1 MIKDLVLQTAEPIVT
16 DAIEQEHGR
25 YLLHTFKFLHQN
37 PELSTQEFDTQ
48 KFLARELDA
57 LGIEYRVMAGTGL
70 CAQLRGTAPV
80 PAGARA
86 RTVLLRADIDA
97 LAITEQTSLDYIS
110 CRPGVMHACG
120 HDAHTTVGLGVL
132 RLLASRLDTFSGTV
146 KLMFQPSE
154 EQSPG
159 GARAMIDEGIL
170 NDPPVDAAVGIHTN
184 PYLSAG
190 KFGLKDGY
198 ILANSD
204 RFFCSLLGK
213 GGHAAAPHE
222 GIDAI
227 AMAGQFITGLQNI
240 AARQISPFASGVVT
254 IGQIN
259 GGYTPNSICD
269 KIDIAGTVRTLDATT
284 QDHIEAAIEKML
296 AGVTSSWGASYEYRY
311 VRGYPATWNNPGMTD
326 LARQAVT
333 ACAGKEAVVDLTNGY
348 MSGDDFGYVAQAVP
362 AVFIEWGT
370 GTPEGENYPWHHPKF
385 AVNTDAL
392 KYGVAVAAQTVL
404 NALAIERI

>member
-1 MIKDLVLQTAEPIVT
+1 MIRPLFPHTATPITPDVIGQ
-16 DAIEQEHGR
+16 AHGR
-25 YLLHTFKFLHQN
+25 YLMHTFKFLHRN
-37 PELSTQEFDTQ
+37 PELSTQEFRTQ
-48 KFLARELDA
+48 QFLRHELDA
-57 LGIEYRVMAGTGL
+57 LGIGYRVMAGTGL
-70 CAQLRGTAPV
+70 CAQLHGTAPV
-80 PAGARA
+80 REGVRA

-132 RLLASRLDTFSGTV
+132 RLLASRRDAFCGTI

-170 NDPPVDAAVGIHTN
+170 SDPPVDAAVGIHTN
-184 PYLSAG
+184 PYLPAG
-190 KFGLKDGY
+190 KFGLKAGY

-227 AMAGQFITGLQNI
+227 AMAGQFITSLQNVV
-240 AARQISPFASGVVT
+240 ARQISPFTQGVVT
-254 IGQIN
+254 IGQIK
-259 GGYTPNSICD
+259 GGYTPNSLCD
-269 KIDIAGTVRTLDATT
+269 KVDIAGTVRTLDTGT
-284 QDHIEAAIEKML
+284 QNHIEAAIEKLL
-296 AGVTSSWGASYEYRY
+296 AGVSLSWGATHEYRY
-311 VRGYPATWNNPGMTD
+311 VRGYPATWNDPAMTE
-326 LARQAVT
+326 LARQAVA
-333 ACAGKEAVVDLTNGY
+333 ACVGNAAVVELSHGY
-348 MSGDDFGYVAQAVP
+348 MSGDDFSYVAQEVP
-362 AVFIEWGT
+362 SVFIEWGT
-370 GTPEGENYPWHHPKF
+370 GNLDRENYPWHHPKF

-392 KYGVAVAAQTVL
+392 TYGVAVAAQTVL
-404 NALAIERI
+404 NALAVES